1 MSVHFPH
8 LAVLWISLSLSLLKP
23 FLQMLSPAKCESED
37 PTAQLDLLHSSPR
50 SEPERLSLVLSLPNP
65 AEAEMSTSRRSTR
78 INSNSPK
85 RLAEEKVLSRRELP
99 ESLDRV
105 RERLVALR
113 LRLVAMQ
120 CRLVRSYS
128 SLTLMDVCFLLWID
142 AERFWRIV
150 IRVSQKLQ
158 RLDFFK
164 YLTN

>member
-1 MSVHFPH
+1 
-8 LAVLWISLSLSLLKP
+8 
-23 FLQMLSPAKCESED
+23 MLSPAKCESED

-78 INSNSPK
+78 NNCNSPK
-85 RLAEEKVLSRRELP
+85 EIGGGEGAQSPRITDNVSSVPITGKSGSSKRKISSAPVKVSCN
-99 ESLDRV
+99 
-105 RERLVALR
+105 
-113 LRLVAMQ
+113 AMQ

-150 IRVSQKLQ
+150 IRVSQS
-158 RLDFFK
+158 FK
-164 YLTN
+164 DLISLNT